1 MVQLSAQSEISSRAN
16 LVLLIGSSLLAILAL
31 GPGWYAD
38 DVLAPFHWH
47 YSFFSWVCHQDPT
60 RSFDF
65 MDAQMA
71 VCSRCIGIYGAF
83 ALGFWL
89 KGLTAKFEIWPAR
102 DLALRVFLLFLGLT
116 GIDVLFNALD
126 VWTNTHYSRLL
137 LGACFG
143 LMASVLISSRDS
155 FSESV

>member
-1 MVQLSAQSEISSRAN
+1 MKQISVKSEISSRAN
-16 LVLLIGSSLLAILAL
+16 FALLTGSSLLAVLAL

-47 YSFFSWVCHQDPT
+47 YLFYSWVCHQDPS

-65 MDAQMA
+65 MGAQMG
-71 VCSRCIGIYGAF
+71 VCSRCIGIYSAF

-89 KGLTAKFEIWPAR
+89 KAITARFEIWPAR
-102 DLALRVFLLFLGLT
+102 NLALRLFLLFLGLT

-137 LGACFG
+137 LGTCFG

-155 FSESV
+155 FSKKL

>member
-1 MVQLSAQSEISSRAN
+1 MVKLSEQSELSSRSN
-16 LVLLIGSSLLAILAL
+16 LVLLMCSSLLAILAL
-31 GPGWYAD
+31 GPGWYANY
-38 DVLAPFHWH
+38 VLAPFHWH
-47 YSFFSWVCHQDPT
+47 YTFFSWVCHQDPT

-89 KGLTAKFEIWPAR
+89 KGFTAKFEIWPAR
-102 DLALRVFLLFLGLT
+102 DLSLRLFLLFLGLT

-126 VWTNTHYSRLL
+126 IWTNTHYSRLL

-143 LMASVLISSRDS
+143 LMASLLITSRDCS
-155 FSESV
+155 SINS

>member
-1 MVQLSAQSEISSRAN
+1 MKQLSAKSEISSSTN
-16 LVLLIGSSLLAILAL
+16 LILLIGSSLLAILAL
-31 GPGWYAD
+31 GPGWYAN

-47 YSFFSWVCHQDPT
+47 YSFFSLVCHQDPI

-65 MDAQMA
+65 IDAQMA

-89 KGLTAKFEIWPAR
+89 KGLTAKFDIWLPR
-102 DLALRVFLLFLGLT
+102 DLTLRLFLLFLGLT

-126 VWTNTHYSRLL
+126 IWTNTYFSRLL
-137 LGACFG
+137 LGASYG
-143 LMASVLISSRDS
+143 LMASLLITSRDGS
-155 FSESV
+155 SINS